1 MEGRIVRYADLRPCY
16 NAFIDTRTP
25 GSEAKENFTIIG
37 PGVSENPEQ
46 YVHIAEPHGFNIGG
60 ARQPPGCVNSQHSHD
75 TAEVFVVHSGTWRFD
90 LGEHGDDAQV
100 VLHAGDVISLPTGMF
115 RGFTNVG
122 DDVGYLFAVLG
133 GDDPGRVLW
142 APHVFDMA
150 TQYGLVLLENGQLI
164 DTIAGQSVPPDARP
178 MPPTSPEQAAALH
191 RATANEAVKLV
202 WRASEAPAAGTTTTA
217 VIGERAPLSWP
228 HPFTIDRF
236 DLHDAT
242 AFEACASTP
251 EVLFVQSGALTVAW
265 ADGTVV
271 LTEGDTMTV
280 PVGLNRALSG
290 TCVAY
295 RVSG

>member
-1 MEGRIVRYADLRPCY
+1 
-16 NAFIDTRTP
+16 
-25 GSEAKENFTIIG
+25 
-37 PGVSENPEQ
+37 
-46 YVHIAEPHGFNIGG
+46 
-60 ARQPPGCVNSQHSHD
+60 
-75 TAEVFVVHSGTWRFD
+75 
-90 LGEHGDDAQV
+90 
-100 VLHAGDVISLPTGMF
+100 
-115 RGFTNVG
+115 
-122 DDVGYLFAVLG
+122 
-133 GDDPGRVLW
+133 
-142 APHVFDMA
+142 
-150 TQYGLVLLENGQLI
+150 
-164 DTIAGQSVPPDARP
+164 

-191 RATANEAVKLV
+191 RATANEAEKLV
-202 WRASEAPAAGTTTTA
+202 WRASDAPAAGTTTTA

-228 HPFTIDRF
+228 HPFTLDRF

-242 AFEACASTP
+242 AFEARASTP